1 MGVLM
6 RLSKRNLLII
16 GIVPILFGLIIIYN
30 YYVSIDKLYS
40 LGLTAYLVH
49 DQLVAIGAAVF
60 LGASVYWGILV
71 YYIYMM
77 QENEVLIQDNFNKLA
92 GSGTKHL
99 QNAKTLINKVLED
112 IKTSEKLKT

>member
-1 MGVLM
+1 MGVRM
-6 RLSKRNLLII
+6 RLNKRNLFII
-16 GIVPILFGLIIIYN
+16 GTVPIIFGLIIIYN

-40 LGLTAYLVH
+40 RGLSAFLLH

-71 YYIYMM
+71 YYIYMV
-77 QENEVLIQDNFNKLA
+77 QENEVIIQDNFNKLA

-112 IKTSEKLKT
+112 IKTSEKLKI